1 MQKIQWTGTMPAIT
15 TAFTE
20 KLEVDHAF
28 TREHVKWLVD
38 NGCTGIV
45 PHGSLGEGA
54 TLSMDE
60 KIALQKTCVEAI
72 GDRVPVI
79 PGIAALTTAEAVDLA
94 KAAEDAGC
102 AGLMVL
108 PPYLYPSD
116 WREMKAHLQ
125 AIITATK
132 LPCLLYNNP
141 VAYKTDF
148 TPAQIAELANEH
160 ENVEAVKESSTDVRR
175 VAAISELV
183 GDRLEIGVGVDD
195 CLVEGAA
202 MGAKFWIAGVV
213 SAFPHESVVLLEQAV
228 KGNIKEI
235 MPLYHWMLPLLRM
248 DTVVK
253 FVQLIKLMQQEVQM
267 GNERVRPPRLTLTG
281 EEREETLRI
290 IRHAIKTRPDLSK
303 FA

>member
-1 MQKIQWTGTMPAIT
+1 MHKINWTGTMPAIT

-20 KLEVDHAF
+20 NLEVDHAF
-28 TREHVKWLVD
+28 THEHVKWLVD
-38 NGCTGIV
+38 QGCTGIV

-54 TLSMDE
+54 TLSKDE

-72 GDRVPVI
+72 GDKVPVI
-79 PGIAALTTAEAVDLA
+79 PGIAALTTAEAIELA
-94 KAAEDAGC
+94 KAAEDNGC
-102 AGLMVL
+102 KGLMVL

-175 VAAISELV
+175 VAAITELI

-195 CLVEGAA
+195 CLIEGAA
-202 MGAKFWIAGVV
+202 MGAKFWIAGCV
-213 SAFPHESVVLLEQAV
+213 SAFPRESIILLEQAV
-228 KGNIKEI
+228 KGNIKEV

-253 FVQLIKLMQQEVQM
+253 FVQLIKLMQQEVGM
-267 GNERVRPPRLTLTG
+267 GNERVRPPRLQLTG
-281 EEREETLRI
+281 KEREETLQI
-290 IRHAIKTRPDLSK
+290 IRHAIKTRPDLSQ
-303 FA
+303 FS